1 MPAPPRNA
9 KNTEEK
15 SFLYRDV
22 ALKIRERIL
31 SGKYRPNAKLPSLH
45 DMIAEFNV
53 STISVRR
60 ALKELT
66 NEGLIYGEQGRGIFV
81 RPKGVIHRVLPVDS
95 NSSTGDE
102 IARAGFEPRIQELKR
117 DRMPA
122 NEETA
127 QRLKLK
133 PGTRI
138 HRHQKLIYADA
149 EPVSYHMLYYPE
161 KIAERL
167 SPNLDKMFVF
177 RLLAFAN
184 LKVNKTRFE
193 FGASAL
199 TNEHSEI
206 FNLPAGFP
214 MGVVHFTPLTKGGQ
228 PILTGTTIYR
238 SDRFLYEIT
247 APLASGESDDR

>member
-1 MPAPPRNA
+1 MPPRPRSA
-9 KNTEEK
+9 KKSEEK

-22 ALKIRERIL
+22 ALEIRSRII
-31 SGKYRPNAKLPSLH
+31 SGTYLPDAKLPSLH
-45 DMIAEFNV
+45 DLIAEFNV

-102 IARAGFEPRIQELKR
+102 IARAGFQPRIQELKR
-117 DRMPA
+117 DRVPA

-127 QRLKLK
+127 QRLNVK

-149 EPVSYHMLYYPE
+149 EPVSYHILYYPE
-161 KIAERL
+161 QIAERL
-167 SPNLDKMFVF
+167 APSLDKMFVF
-177 RLLAFAN
+177 RLLHFAN
-184 LKVNKTRFE
+184 LKVHKTRFE
-193 FGASAL
+193 FGAAAL
-199 TNEHSEI
+199 TSEHVGI
-206 FNLPAGFP
+206 FNLQVGFP
-214 MGVVHFTPLTKGGQ
+214 MGVVYFTPLTKRGQ

-247 APLASGESDDR
+247 APLAAIEGD